1 MRFESQTHPQ
11 DDHIDRIT
19 DYSTRYGQAHSVS
32 TRVRLA
38 KGRCTMYMWSIME
51 HLIVN
56 QAHIRRSWDSIGDG
70 GKQRKIVNFRP
81 TFGLNLQ
88 DSNMLVSRMHTV
100 DIEPNV
106 VPAF

>member
-1 MRFESQTHPQ
+1 MRIESLTPPQ
-11 DDHIDRIT
+11 DDHISRIT
-19 DYSTRYGQAHSVS
+19 DYSTRYGQAHAVS

-38 KGRCTMYMWSIME
+38 KGRCTMYTWSIME

-56 QAHIRRSWDSIGDG
+56 QAHIRRCWASIRDG
-70 GKQRKIVNFRP
+70 GTQRQIVNFRP
-81 TFGLNLQ
+81 TFGSNLQ
-88 DSNMLVSRMHTV
+88 DSNMLVSRMHTE